1 MTKTLEIHAVSDL
14 HGNMPSLPGGDILI
28 IAGDLTA
35 RDTEKDWSDFEM
47 WLFSQKYE
55 EKIFIGGNHDNFLQ
69 SMPSHNMGRYWRKIP
84 YVTYLCDSEYEV
96 AFYPNLSVIEEGQTF
111 YRPKLKIWGSPWQPS
126 FIGQNPKCAAF
137 SLDTEDELAEK
148 FKLIPDD
155 VDILITHGPPYGIL
169 DKCQMQNVG
178 SKALTDK
185 VTTIRPMLHIFG
197 HIHDCGMQSI
207 NDFDEYENKD
217 SHFLNC
223 AFVDEDYEPRNQ
235 FFRICLE
242 SVNNKWD
249 VKMISRRKV

>member
-28 IAGDLTA
+28 IAGDCTA
-35 RDTEKDWSDFEM
+35 KDTEREWNDFFG
-47 WLFSQKYE
+47 WINNLDYK
-55 EKIFIGGNHDNFLQ
+55 KIFYIGGNHDNQLQ
-69 SMPSHNMGRYWRKIP
+69 KWDQELDKLGYKGRVSDPEDKIE
-84 YVTYLCDSEYEV
+84 YLCDSGSEYQ
-96 AFYPNLSVIEEGQTF
+96 S
-111 YRPKLKIWGSPWQPS
+111 LKFHGSPWQPS
-126 FIGQNPKCAAF
+126 FIGQNPICAAF
-137 SLDTEDELAEK
+137 SLDTEEELAKK

-155 VDILITHGPPYGIL
+155 VDILITHGPPMGIL
-169 DKCQMQNVG
+169 DKCHRQRVG
-178 SKALTDK
+178 SKALLDK

-242 SVNNKWD
+242 SVNNKWE